1 MKQIKVKRD
10 YQAAPKGGTAV
21 PIGAPASQV
30 PSSALPVYHG
40 IPYSEI
46 VDAWLGGKAVAIG
59 DRHYTSLMLADQL
72 RYITENDPV
81 LIEQILRATPFVDEI
96 VRERNENVAQTVKSA
111 MDYEFLKGI
120 PKRMQEAIEKV
131 KNEKLKIKN

>member
-10 YQAAPKGGTAV
+10 YQAAPKGGAAV

-30 PSSALPVYHG
+30 PSSALPAYHG